1 MAAIPGV
8 PPSAHDPPAPQTQ
21 SSPACRMAREEPRV
35 ELGGGGGGGD
45 KAKLFWEVC
54 FPTHRAS
61 PSSNTSEEGK
71 PH

>member
-8 PPSAHDPPAPQTQ
+8 PPLAHDPPAPQTEFTSLQ
-21 SSPACRMAREEPRV
+21 DAGEGPRV
-35 ELGGGGGGGD
+35 ELGGGGR
-45 KAKLFWEVC
+45 AKLFWEVC
-54 FPTHRAS
+54 FPTNRAS